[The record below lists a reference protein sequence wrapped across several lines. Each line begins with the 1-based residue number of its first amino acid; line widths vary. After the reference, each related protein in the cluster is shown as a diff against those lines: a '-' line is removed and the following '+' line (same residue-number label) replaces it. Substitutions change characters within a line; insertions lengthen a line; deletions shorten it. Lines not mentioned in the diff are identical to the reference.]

1 MADTGRELS
10 GRNRKM
16 RGTLSCWTRRALEGL
31 VLSIL
36 LLPPVRG
43 ACQINEAPKP
53 PPPGKLVDI
62 GGYRLH
68 INCTGKGSPTVV
80 LEAGAG
86 DFSFDWSLVQAEVA
100 RFTRVCSYD
109 RAGSASSDPGPIPR
123 TMHQEVFELHTLLR
137 RAGVEGP
144 YVLVGHS
151 YGGLLMRL
159 YARQYPRE
167 GAGVGLVDSTD
178 PDTTLMLNK
187 IGRAHLL
194 TPLTIRS

>member
-1 MADTGRELS
+1 
-10 GRNRKM
+10 
-16 RGTLSCWTRRALEGL
+16 
-31 VLSIL
+31 
-36 LLPPVRG
+36 
-43 ACQINEAPKP
+43 
-53 PPPGKLVDI
+53 
-62 GGYRLH
+62 
-68 INCTGKGSPTVV
+68 TVV

-109 RAGSASSDPGPIPR
+109 RAGSAWSDPGPTPR

-167 GAGVGLVDSTD
+167 VAGLVLVDSTD
-178 PDTTLMLNK
+178 PDTTLMLNNK
-187 IGRAHLL
+187 LVHIRERARGRPVPPAQSIKAS
-194 TPLTIRS
+194 PPKPPSADDIKN